1 MLPGSDGVDPHVVEV
16 GGSTDLAAWLPRSE
30 ALGLE
35 LLSAARYA
43 LTEIETPDGTSRP
56 PS

>member
-1 MLPGSDGVDPHVVEV
+1 MPKVD
-16 GGSTDLAAWLPRSE
+16 
-30 ALGLE
+30 GLE

-43 LTEIETPDGTSRP
+43 LTEVETAHGTPRP